1 MKSET
6 NEPLF
11 IFEIANNHQG
21 SLQHGLDIVE
31 AMGRIARKHRIRAAV
46 KLQYR
51 DLATFIHPDCRSVD
65 HKHIKRFLSTE
76 LPAAG

>member
-1 MKSET
+1 MKSDN

-11 IFEIANNHQG
+11 IFEVANNHQG

-51 DLATFIHPDCRSVD
+51 DLNTFNLLR
-65 HKHIKRFLSTE
+65 R
-76 LPAAG
+76 